1 MKYLLSLILCNFCL
15 LLMGQETNSSLQIK
29 VLDSANAPIEYANVA
44 LYLSSDTSLVYGG
57 ITNAEG
63 LFQLEE
69 IKPQNYILKVSYIGY
84 ADYETTFVPQ
94 AGFNNL
100 APIILSDS
108 NLSLSEI
115 TVVGHKP
122 LVSMEK
128 GVLTTS
134 VANSLLSSLGT
145 AEDVLKHIP
154 GLDAKN
160 DKYTVLGKGEAIIYI
175 DNRKVQD
182 NSELQNLASENI
194 LKVELITNPGAEYDA
209 ETRSVLKIT
218 TNKKRENGFSMSLR
232 GVAKQNHKFSHG
244 EKIEMNYHHEGLNV
258 FALYGFQD
266 SKMREVYDLDY
277 QIAGD
282 TLWQQ
287 KDISIYHKKS
297 LSHDLT
303 TGVQY
308 DWKKKHTVGA
318 RYRFVT
324 NDFTNNPATGSYEIY
339 ANGVLTEQTNTSG
352 PNFSDTK
359 AHQLNAFYQGTF
371 TDKLNLQV
379 DMDYVKQNQGHNSE
393 TREES
398 LLNNNL
404 ITTFTENN
412 NHFSLYAGKAVLR
425 HQANENLS
433 FQYGTEYS
441 LVKGDGIFL
450 SNAVPNNDFMN
461 REEKIAAFAS
471 TDFMLKKL
479 AVAFGLRYEYVKSK
493 AEEYGETTVDKN
505 YSNLFPSLSL
515 SLPIKDVNMSLN
527 FSNRVSRPVFS
538 ILNNNIS
545 YTSKFHQ
552 EMGNP
557 ALQPMKIYDL
567 DYSIGYKFLQFRF
580 NYQYINDYISLYT
593 QPSEV
598 SQAVTL
604 TSFINYPKYQQIVAS
619 LIAEHRI
626 GFWTPSFTASV
637 YKQFF
642 STNFEGI
649 VHHYE
654 KPSFDFT
661 LDNYFNLPWGIIL
674 NVDLMYNTGGNFD
687 TQHYEPYGTID
698 IGLRKS
704 FLNDALQ
711 VSLWGYDLGK
721 WQDYTT
727 KEQLGRL
734 YTHRYADTD
743 TRYVALTIT
752 WKFNN
757 FKNKYKGQSA
767 AGEEINRL

>member
-1 MKYLLSLILCNFCL
+1 MKLTLVLLSVL
-15 LLMGQETNSSLQIK
+15 LSVATYAQTLTGKIIDQQNQP
-29 VLDSANAPIEYANVA
+29 VPFANVIA
-44 LYLSSDTSLVYGG
+44 LDADSVFINGNVSGEDGMFRIEATEQAAL
-57 ITNAEG
+57 
-63 LFQLEE
+63 
-69 IKPQNYILKVSYIGY
+69 LKVSYIGF
-84 ADYETTFVPQ
+84 EEQ
-94 AGFNNL
+94 II
-100 APIILSDS
+100 PIQEGKTDMGIIKLSDS

-128 GVLTTS
+128 GVLTTG

-154 GLDAKN
+154 GLDAKD
-160 DKYTVLGKGEAIIYI
+160 DKYTVLGKGEAIVYI

-303 TGVQY
+303 TGIQY

-393 TREES
+393 TKEES

-404 ITTFTENN
+404 ITTFTEND

-479 AVAFGLRYEYVKSK
+479 AVALGLRYEYVKSK

-527 FSNRVSRPVFS
+527 FSNRVSRPAFS

-557 ALQPMKIYDL
+557 ALQPEKIYDL
-567 DYSIGYKFLQFRF
+567 DYSIGYKFLQFRL
-580 NYQYINDYISLYT
+580 NYQYIKDYISLYT
-593 QPSEV
+593 QPSNV

-604 TSFINYPKYQQIVAS
+604 TSFMNYPKFQQLTAS
-619 LIAEHRI
+619 LVAEYNV
-626 GFWTPSFTASV
+626 GCWTPNLAITA

-649 VHHYE
+649 VNNYE
-654 KPSFDFT
+654 KPMFDFT
-661 LDNYFNLPWGIIL
+661 LYNYFRLPWGLIL
-674 NVDLMYNTGGNFD
+674 NIDMCYNTGGYSGTDF
-687 TQHYEPYGTID
+687 YEPYGNID
-698 IGLRKS
+698 VGLRKS

-711 VSLWGYDLGK
+711 ISLWGYDLGK

-767 AGEEINRL
+767 ASQEMNRL

>member
-1 MKYLLSLILCNFCL
+1 MKLTLVLLSVL
-15 LLMGQETNSSLQIK
+15 LSVATYAQTLTGK
-29 VLDSANAPIEYANVA
+29 VIDQQNQPVPFANVIA
-44 LYLSSDTSLVYGG
+44 LDADSVFINGNVSGEDGMFRIEATKQAAL
-57 ITNAEG
+57 
-63 LFQLEE
+63 
-69 IKPQNYILKVSYIGY
+69 LKVSYIGF
-84 ADYETTFVPQ
+84 EEQ
-94 AGFNNL
+94 II
-100 APIILSDS
+100 PIQEGKTDMGIIKLSDS

-115 TVVGHKP
+115 TVIGHKP

-128 GVLTTS
+128 GVLTTG

-154 GLDAKN
+154 GLDAKD
-160 DKYTVLGKGEAIIYI
+160 DKYTVLGKGEAVIYI

-287 KDISIYHKKS
+287 KDISIYNKKS
-297 LSHDLT
+297 LNHDLT
-303 TGVQY
+303 TGIQY

-404 ITTFTENN
+404 ITTFTEND

-479 AVAFGLRYEYVKSK
+479 AVALGLRYEYVKSK
-493 AEEYGETTVDKN
+493 AEEYGETTVDKD
-505 YSNLFPSLSL
+505 YSNLFPSVSL

-527 FSNRVSRPVFS
+527 FSNRVSRPAFS

-711 VSLWGYDLGK
+711 ISLWGYDLGK

-743 TRYVALTIT
+743 TRYIALTIT

-767 AGEEINRL
+767 ASQEMNRL

>member
-1 MKYLLSLILCNFCL
+1 MKLTLVLLSVL
-15 LLMGQETNSSLQIK
+15 LSVATYAQTLTGKIIDQQNQP
-29 VLDSANAPIEYANVA
+29 VPFANVIA
-44 LYLSSDTSLVYGG
+44 LDADSVFINGNVSGEDGMFRIEATKQAAL
-57 ITNAEG
+57 
-63 LFQLEE
+63 
-69 IKPQNYILKVSYIGY
+69 LKVSYIGF
-84 ADYETTFVPQ
+84 EEQ
-94 AGFNNL
+94 II
-100 APIILSDS
+100 PIQEGKTDMGIIKLSDS

-115 TVVGHKP
+115 TVIGHKP

-128 GVLTTS
+128 GVLTTG

-154 GLDAKN
+154 GLDAKD
-160 DKYTVLGKGEAIIYI
+160 DKYTVLGKGEAVIYI

-287 KDISIYHKKS
+287 KNISIYHKKS

-303 TGVQY
+303 TGIQY

-379 DMDYVKQNQGHNSE
+379 DMDYVKQNQRHNSE

-404 ITTFTENN
+404 ITTFTEND

-479 AVAFGLRYEYVKSK
+479 AVALGLRYEYVKSK

-515 SLPIKDVNMSLN
+515 SLPIKDINMSLN
-527 FSNRVSRPVFS
+527 FSNRVSRPAFS

-767 AGEEINRL
+767 ASQEMNRL

>member
-1 MKYLLSLILCNFCL
+1 MKLTLVLLSVL
-15 LLMGQETNSSLQIK
+15 LSVATYAQTLTGKIIDQQNQP
-29 VLDSANAPIEYANVA
+29 VPFANVIA
-44 LYLSSDTSLVYGG
+44 LDADSVFINGNVSGEDG
-57 ITNAEG
+57 IFRVEATEQAA
-63 LFQLEE
+63 L
-69 IKPQNYILKVSYIGY
+69 LKVSYIGF
-84 ADYETTFVPQ
+84 EEQ
-94 AGFNNL
+94 II
-100 APIILSDS
+100 PIQEGKTDMGIIKLSDS

-128 GVLTTS
+128 GVLTTG

-154 GLDAKN
+154 GLDAKD

-303 TGVQY
+303 TGIQY

-379 DMDYVKQNQGHNSE
+379 DIDYVKQNQGHNSE

-404 ITTFTENN
+404 ITTFTEND

-479 AVAFGLRYEYVKSK
+479 AVALGLRYEYVKSK
-493 AEEYGETTVDKN
+493 AEEYGETTVNKN

-527 FSNRVSRPVFS
+527 FSNRVSRPAFS

-711 VSLWGYDLGK
+711 ISLWGYDLGK

-743 TRYVALTIT
+743 TRSVALTIT

-767 AGEEINRL
+767 ASQEMNRL

>member
-1 MKYLLSLILCNFCL
+1 MKLTLVLLSVL
-15 LLMGQETNSSLQIK
+15 LSVATYAQTLTGKIIDQQNQP
-29 VLDSANAPIEYANVA
+29 VPFANVIA
-44 LYLSSDTSLVYGG
+44 LDADSVFINGNVSGEDGMFRIEATEQAAL
-57 ITNAEG
+57 
-63 LFQLEE
+63 
-69 IKPQNYILKVSYIGY
+69 LKVSYIGF
-84 ADYETTFVPQ
+84 EEQ
-94 AGFNNL
+94 II
-100 APIILSDS
+100 PIQEGKTDMGIIKLSDS

-128 GVLTTS
+128 GVLTTG

-154 GLDAKN
+154 GLDAKD

-297 LSHDLT
+297 LRHDLT

-324 NDFTNNPATGSYEIY
+324 NDFTNNPATGLYEIY
-339 ANGVLTEQTNTSG
+339 ANGALTEQTNTSG

-527 FSNRVSRPVFS
+527 FSNRVSRPAFS

-567 DYSIGYKFLQFRF
+567 DYSIGYKFLQFRL
-580 NYQYINDYISLYT
+580 NYQYIKDYISLYT
-593 QPSEV
+593 QPSNV

-604 TSFINYPKYQQIVAS
+604 TSFMNYPKFQQLTAS
-619 LIAEHRI
+619 LVAEYNV
-626 GFWTPSFTASV
+626 GCWTPNLAITA

-649 VHHYE
+649 VNNYE
-654 KPSFDFT
+654 KPMFDFT
-661 LDNYFNLPWGIIL
+661 LYNYFRLPWGLIL
-674 NVDLMYNTGGNFD
+674 NIDMCYNTGGYSGTDF
-687 TQHYEPYGTID
+687 YEPYGNID
-698 IGLRKS
+698 VGLRKS

-743 TRYVALTIT
+743 TRSVTLTIT

-767 AGEEINRL
+767 ASQEMNRL

>member
-1 MKYLLSLILCNFCL
+1 MKLTLVLLSVL
-15 LLMGQETNSSLQIK
+15 LSVATYAQTLTGKIIDQQNQL
-29 VLDSANAPIEYANVA
+29 VPFANVIA
-44 LYLSSDTSLVYGG
+44 LDADSVFINGNVSGEDGMFRIEATKQAAL
-57 ITNAEG
+57 
-63 LFQLEE
+63 
-69 IKPQNYILKVSYIGY
+69 LKVSYIGF
-84 ADYETTFVPQ
+84 EEQ
-94 AGFNNL
+94 II
-100 APIILSDS
+100 PIQEGKTDMGIIKLSDS

-128 GVLTTS
+128 GVLTTG

-154 GLDAKN
+154 GLDAKD
-160 DKYTVLGKGEAIIYI
+160 DKYTVLGKGEAVIYI

-303 TGVQY
+303 TGIQY

-324 NDFTNNPATGSYEIY
+324 NDFTNNPATGTYEIY

-379 DMDYVKQNQGHNSE
+379 DMDYVKQNQRHNSE

-404 ITTFTENN
+404 ITTFTEND

-479 AVAFGLRYEYVKSK
+479 AVALGLRYEYVKSK
-493 AEEYGETTVDKN
+493 AEEYGETTVNKN

-527 FSNRVSRPVFS
+527 FSNRVSRPAFS

-711 VSLWGYDLGK
+711 ISLWGYDLGK

-743 TRYVALTIT
+743 TRSVALTIT

-767 AGEEINRL
+767 ASQEMNRL

>member
-1 MKYLLSLILCNFCL
+1 MKLILVLLSVL
-15 LLMGQETNSSLQIK
+15 LSVATYAQTLTGKIIDQQNQP
-29 VLDSANAPIEYANVA
+29 VPFANVIA
-44 LYLSSDTSLVYGG
+44 LDADSVFINGNVSGEDGMFRIEATKQAAL
-57 ITNAEG
+57 
-63 LFQLEE
+63 
-69 IKPQNYILKVSYIGY
+69 LKVSYIGF
-84 ADYETTFVPQ
+84 EEQ
-94 AGFNNL
+94 II
-100 APIILSDS
+100 PIQEGKTDMGIIKLSDS

-128 GVLTTS
+128 GVLTTG

-154 GLDAKN
+154 GLDAKD
-160 DKYTVLGKGEAIIYI
+160 DKYTVLGKGEAVIYI

-303 TGVQY
+303 TGIQY

-379 DMDYVKQNQGHNSE
+379 DMDYIKQNQGHNSE

-412 NHFSLYAGKAVLR
+412 NHFSLYAGKAVLC

-479 AVAFGLRYEYVKSK
+479 AVALGLRYEYVKSK
-493 AEEYGETTVDKN
+493 AEEYGETTVNKN

-527 FSNRVSRPVFS
+527 FSNRVSRPAFS

-626 GFWTPSFTASV
+626 GFWTPSFTAS
-637 YKQFF
+637 
-642 STNFEGI
+642 
-649 VHHYE
+649 
-654 KPSFDFT
+654 
-661 LDNYFNLPWGIIL
+661 
-674 NVDLMYNTGGNFD
+674 
-687 TQHYEPYGTID
+687 
-698 IGLRKS
+698 IG
-704 FLNDALQ
+704 
-711 VSLWGYDLGK
+711 
-721 WQDYTT
+721 
-727 KEQLGRL
+727 
-734 YTHRYADTD
+734 
-743 TRYVALTIT
+743 
-752 WKFNN
+752 
-757 FKNKYKGQSA
+757 
-767 AGEEINRL
+767 

>member
-527 FSNRVSRPVFS
+527 FSNRVSRPAFS

-593 QPSEV
+593 QPSDV

>member
-1 MKYLLSLILCNFCL
+1 MKLTLVLLSVL
-15 LLMGQETNSSLQIK
+15 LSVATYAQTLTGKIIDQQNQP
-29 VLDSANAPIEYANVA
+29 VPFANVIA
-44 LYLSSDTSLVYGG
+44 LDADSVFINGNVSGEDGMFRIEATKQAAL
-57 ITNAEG
+57 
-63 LFQLEE
+63 
-69 IKPQNYILKVSYIGY
+69 LKVSYIGF
-84 ADYETTFVPQ
+84 EEQ
-94 AGFNNL
+94 II
-100 APIILSDS
+100 PIQEGKTDMGIIKLSDS

-128 GVLTTS
+128 GILTTS

-154 GLDAKN
+154 GLDAKD
-160 DKYTVLGKGEAIIYI
+160 DKYTVLGKGEAVIYI

-303 TGVQY
+303 TGIQY

-412 NHFSLYAGKAVLR
+412 NHFSLYAGKAVLC

-479 AVAFGLRYEYVKSK
+479 AVALGLRYEYVKSK
-493 AEEYGETTVDKN
+493 AEEYGETTVDKD
-505 YSNLFPSLSL
+505 YSNLFPSVSL

-527 FSNRVSRPVFS
+527 FSNRVSRPAFS

-626 GFWTPSFTASV
+626 GFWTPSFTAS
-637 YKQFF
+637 
-642 STNFEGI
+642 
-649 VHHYE
+649 
-654 KPSFDFT
+654 
-661 LDNYFNLPWGIIL
+661 
-674 NVDLMYNTGGNFD
+674 
-687 TQHYEPYGTID
+687 
-698 IGLRKS
+698 IG
-704 FLNDALQ
+704 
-711 VSLWGYDLGK
+711 
-721 WQDYTT
+721 
-727 KEQLGRL
+727 
-734 YTHRYADTD
+734 
-743 TRYVALTIT
+743 
-752 WKFNN
+752 
-757 FKNKYKGQSA
+757 
-767 AGEEINRL
+767 

>member
-1 MKYLLSLILCNFCL
+1 MKLTLVLLNVLLSVATYAQILTGKIIDQQNQPVPF
-15 LLMGQETNSSLQIK
+15 
-29 VLDSANAPIEYANVA
+29 ANVIA
-44 LYLSSDTSLVYGG
+44 LDADSVFINGNVSGEDG
-57 ITNAEG
+57 IFRVEATEQAA
-63 LFQLEE
+63 L
-69 IKPQNYILKVSYIGY
+69 LKVSYIGF
-84 ADYETTFVPQ
+84 EEQ
-94 AGFNNL
+94 II
-100 APIILSDS
+100 PIQEGKTDMGIIKLSDS

-128 GVLTTS
+128 GILTTS

-154 GLDAKN
+154 GLDAKD

-303 TGVQY
+303 TGIQY

-379 DMDYVKQNQGHNSE
+379 DIDYVKQNQGHNSE

-404 ITTFTENN
+404 ITTFTEND

-479 AVAFGLRYEYVKSK
+479 AVALGLRYEYVKSK
-493 AEEYGETTVDKN
+493 AEEYGETTVNKN

-527 FSNRVSRPVFS
+527 FSNRVSRPAFS

-711 VSLWGYDLGK
+711 ISLWGYDLGK

-743 TRYVALTIT
+743 TRSVALTIT

-767 AGEEINRL
+767 ASQEMNRL

>member
-1 MKYLLSLILCNFCL
+1 MKLTLVLLSVL
-15 LLMGQETNSSLQIK
+15 LSVATYAQTLTGKIIDQQNQP
-29 VLDSANAPIEYANVA
+29 VPFANVIA
-44 LYLSSDTSLVYGG
+44 LDADSVFINGNVSGEDG
-57 ITNAEG
+57 IFRIEATKQAA
-63 LFQLEE
+63 L
-69 IKPQNYILKVSYIGY
+69 LKVSYIGF
-84 ADYETTFVPQ
+84 EEQ
-94 AGFNNL
+94 II
-100 APIILSDS
+100 PIQEGKTDMGIIKLSDS

-115 TVVGHKP
+115 TVIGHKP

-128 GVLTTS
+128 GVLTTG

-154 GLDAKN
+154 GLDAKD

-303 TGVQY
+303 TGIQY

-379 DMDYVKQNQGHNSE
+379 DIDYVKQNQGHNSE

-404 ITTFTENN
+404 ITTFTEND

-479 AVAFGLRYEYVKSK
+479 AVALGLRYEYVKSK
-493 AEEYGETTVDKN
+493 AEEYGETTVDKD
-505 YSNLFPSLSL
+505 YSNLFPSVSL

-527 FSNRVSRPVFS
+527 FSNRVSRPAFS

-674 NVDLMYNTGGNFD
+674 NVDLVYNTGGNFD

-711 VSLWGYDLGK
+711 ISLWGYDLGK

-743 TRYVALTIT
+743 MRYVALTIT

-767 AGEEINRL
+767 ASQEMNRL